1 MGKLA
6 SFKRL
11 IFLLTSLCILQ
22 SCASIMRQP
31 AQPEAAR
38 IGEVTQS
45 TLALKELPAPKT
57 KVVAAVY
64 QFRDQTGQYKLNAG
78 FSTAVTQGGTNILV
92 KALKDSGWFIPIER
106 ENVNNLLNERKIVR
120 STRAQYK
127 VEDGLKPL
135 LYASIILEGGI
146 VSYDQNVITGGA
158 GLRYFGAGGSEEYRQ
173 DRVTVY
179 LRAISVQ
186 TGEVLK
192 VIYVSKTLLSQAIDV
207 GLFRFVSFKRLL
219 EAEAGYT
226 YNEPSQIAVTEAIN
240 KAVQGMVLEGAQDGL
255 WLFKEPRFAVDRA
268 VLDYKKEQEEAPN
281 INMLGQQ
288 MSDRRTDFG
297 LTLSS
302 SSLLYM
308 GDYPSPKVKTGVE
321 LGMQYNLT
329 TRLGMQAT
337 YGISRIAAGGSFL
350 SKVSYLETNLLYRI
364 LPNDIISPY
373 LFGGIGLVAAHEDH
387 ILDFRGSPTT
397 KSNVGIGLE
406 YVVNK
411 NIGIHASADYN
422 VLMNDGLDEIEQ
434 GKYND
439 FYWRG
444 KIGVTYYFG
453 NSLTDR
459 KFNFK
464 RN

>member
-1 MGKLA
+1 MGILTR
-6 SFKRL
+6 FKNCF
-11 IFLLTSLCILQ
+11 FLFTLFFVLQ

-45 TLALKELPAPKT
+45 ALALKELPEPQA

-78 FSTAVTQGGTNILV
+78 FSTAVTQGGTNILI
-92 KALKDSGWFIPIER
+92 KALKDSGWFVPIER

-192 VIYVSKTLLSQAIDV
+192 VIYTSKTLLSQAVDV
-207 GLFRFVSFKRLL
+207 GLFRFVSFQRLL
-219 EAEAGYT
+219 ETEAGYT
-226 YNEPSQIAVTEAIN
+226 YNEPSQIAVTEAVN
-240 KAVQGMVLEGAQDGL
+240 KAVQGMILEGAEDGL
-255 WLFKEPRFAVDRA
+255 WLFKEPRATVDKAVIN
-268 VLDYKKEQEEAPN
+268 YKKEQEEAPN
-281 INMLGQQ
+281 INLLGQQ
-288 MSDRRTDFG
+288 MSNRRTDFG
-297 LTLSS
+297 LTLNS
-302 SSLLYM
+302 SSLLYL
-308 GDYPSPKVKTGVE
+308 GDFPNPKVKTGVE
-321 LGMQYNLT
+321 VGIQYNLT
-329 TRLGMQAT
+329 NRLGLQAN
-337 YGISRIAAGGSFL
+337 YGISRIAADASFF
-350 SKVSYLETNLLYRI
+350 SKVSYLETNILYRV
-364 LPNDIISPY
+364 LPNDVISPY
-373 LFGGIGLVAAHEDH
+373 LFGGIGLVGAHEEH
-387 ILDFRGSPTT
+387 ILDFDGTLTT
-397 KSNVGIGLE
+397 KSNVGVGIE
-406 YVVNK
+406 YVLNK
-411 NIGIHASADYN
+411 KIGIHASVDYN
-422 VLMNDGLDEIEQ
+422 VLASDGLDEIEQ

-439 FYWRG
+439 FFWRG
-444 KIGVTYYFG
+444 KIGITYYFG
-453 NSLTDR
+453 NSVADR
-459 KFNFK
+459 KSIFK